1 MSTERIKDVRMRVTR
16 YILLLSL
23 LAFAFANVPT
33 VRVSGGEDKL
43 CPVHHVPL
51 QKEKL
56 KIIYG
61 LVVDPC
67 DNFDRAT
74 SSEKYFPYANSV
86 IYGGCII
93 TSDSPNDQE
102 VLYCPKCREV
112 EKTWPC
118 IETRD
123 TAIIT
128 TLPPPRVTRL
138 PTRP

>member
-1 MSTERIKDVRMRVTR
+1 MRVTR

-23 LAFAFANVPT
+23 LAFAFASGST
-33 VRVSGGEDKL
+33 ARVSGGEDKL
-43 CPVHHVPL
+43 CPVHRVPL
-51 QKEKL
+51 KKEKL
-56 KIIYG
+56 EIIYG

-67 DNFDRAT
+67 DTFDRAR

-93 TSDSPNDQE
+93 TPHSPKEQE

-123 TAIIT
+123 TPIIM
-128 TLPPPRVTRL
+128 TLPPRVTRL
-138 PTRP
+138 PTGA